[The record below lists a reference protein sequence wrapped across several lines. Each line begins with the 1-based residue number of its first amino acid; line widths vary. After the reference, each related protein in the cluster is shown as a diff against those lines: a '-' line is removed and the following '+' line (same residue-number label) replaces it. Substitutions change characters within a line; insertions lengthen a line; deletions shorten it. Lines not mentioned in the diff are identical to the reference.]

1 MLLQNLTI
9 ATKITR
15 APFCLLFKSMTRA
28 KQIEWQFKYMLTN
41 KSLRIVDVDMM
52 IMIDGVQSNEY
63 SMSVNLVLLGSLSA
77 LNAF

>member
-1 MLLQNLTI
+1 
-9 ATKITR
+9 
-15 APFCLLFKSMTRA
+15 MTRA